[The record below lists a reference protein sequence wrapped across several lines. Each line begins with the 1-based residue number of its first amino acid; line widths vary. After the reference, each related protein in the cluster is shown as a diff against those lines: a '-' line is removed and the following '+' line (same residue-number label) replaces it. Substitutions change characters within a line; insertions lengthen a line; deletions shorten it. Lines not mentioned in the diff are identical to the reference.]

1 MNSPLSNMCIAQTHS
16 SFTHFS
22 ETVMTYPPGCF
33 LDCTT
38 SSLVQSSLVLKV
50 RYVTSATVCHNR

>member
-38 SSLVQSSLVLKV
+38 SSHSSIQFGLE
-50 RYVTSATVCHNR
+50 SEVCDVCNSMS